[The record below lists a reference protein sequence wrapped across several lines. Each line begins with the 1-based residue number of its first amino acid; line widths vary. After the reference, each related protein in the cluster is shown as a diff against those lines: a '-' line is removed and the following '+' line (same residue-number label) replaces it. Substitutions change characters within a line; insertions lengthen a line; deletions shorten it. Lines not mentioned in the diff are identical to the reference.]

1 VEARVVD
8 TGSHARPYIAVVGP
22 SEASARERTLA
33 EEVGAL
39 LARQGAVVLCGGL
52 GGVMEACAR
61 GASMA
66 GGVVLGVLPGFDR
79 TGANPYL
86 TVALA
91 TGLGELR
98 NGVLVNA
105 ADALVA
111 VGGSWGTFSEVT
123 LALHAHKPVV
133 ALRSWSLPPQA
144 VASPGARLLTEVTT
158 AADAVRTVLTHHRQ
172 NTAENT

>member
-1 VEARVVD
+1 M
-8 TGSHARPYIAVVGP
+8 
-22 SEASARERTLA
+22 
-33 EEVGAL
+33 
-39 LARQGAVVLCGGL
+39 LCGGL

-66 GGVVLGVLPGFDR
+66 GGVVLGVLPGLDR

-98 NGVLVNA
+98 SGVLVNA

-133 ALRSWSLPPQA
+133 ALHSWSLPPQA
-144 VASPGARLLTEVTT
+144 VASPGAHLLTEVTT

-172 NTAENT
+172 YPAENT